1 MGQSMFIIYYPDTTG
16 GTATLTIRLGKQL
29 IKHGYR
35 VILIC
40 NRITDKNN
48 EILMGEIGIEV
59 YCWDYKEAYNNFLK
73 MSNDQIHYI
82 FLTYRLD
89 DYLLIEKIKSK
100 FKMAESILYIVH
112 FHGLIKAINQNV
124 ITRLFAK
131 KFYLPII
138 KKILNNNSV
147 IFMDDNSITETEKYY
162 NINIKRRKNLIFHL
176 PMDITK
182 LETSIVRNKINLD
195 ILNILTIA
203 RAEFPFKGYIIGL
216 IDDFNEL
223 CRTYNNITLTII
235 AFGPDESQI
244 KEKVKQLPAP
254 IQNKIKLVGHTPYDE
269 LCKYFNQAHL
279 FLGMGTTI
287 LDAANH
293 GVPSIAV
300 QPYTYEN
307 NSSGFF
313 HEQPEFLGGY
323 EDKSIPAINYMK
335 KVIEMLNEEYLEL
348 CQMEYRALEENYN
361 ISTLANYLI
370 NIEEDINP
378 KTISDFEL
386 KLHKL
391 MFKINKT
398 RRTLIHK
405 LKYKNR
411 S

>member
-1 MGQSMFIIYYPDTTG
+1 MKPVFVTLKDDILG
-16 GTATLTIRLGKQL
+16 GTATLSIRIGEYLVKN
-29 IKHGYR
+29 GYE
-35 VILIC
+35 VIYVTQVF
-40 NRITDKNN
+40 NDVNN
-48 EILMGEIGIEV
+48 LKLMNEKGIIV
-59 YCWDYKEAYNNFLK
+59 YKWDIRNIYFNLFQRYNNRTL
-73 MSNDQIHYI
+73 I
-82 FLTYRLD
+82 FLTYTLHEF
-89 DYLLIEKIKSK
+89 LFIENLRNFLNIKK
-100 FKMAESILYIVH
+100 NILYVVQIY
-112 FHGLIKAINQNV
+112 GLILAINQNI
-124 ITRLFAK
+124 ITKAIAK
-131 KFYLPII
+131 RTFFPII
-138 KKILNNNSV
+138 KKMLNNDNV
-147 IFMDDNSITETEKYY
+147 IFMDKQSIIQTEKYY
-162 NINIKRRKNLIFHL
+162 GFDIENKESLVFHL
-176 PMDITK
+176 PMKTKK
-182 LETSIVRNKINLD
+182 LELQLIEDKLNIELF
-195 ILNILTIA
+195 NILTIA

-223 CRTYNNITLTII
+223 CNIYNNITLTII

-244 KEKVKQLPAP
+244 SEKVRQLPAS
-254 IQNKIKLVGHTPYDE
+254 IKNKINLVGQTPYDE
-269 LCKYFNQAHL
+269 LYKFFNQAHL

-323 EDKSIPAINYMK
+323 EDKSIPAISYMK
-335 KVIEMLNEEYLEL
+335 KVIEMSNEEYLEL
-348 CQMEYRALEENYN
+348 CQMEHRALEENYD

-405 LKYKNR
+405 LRNKNR